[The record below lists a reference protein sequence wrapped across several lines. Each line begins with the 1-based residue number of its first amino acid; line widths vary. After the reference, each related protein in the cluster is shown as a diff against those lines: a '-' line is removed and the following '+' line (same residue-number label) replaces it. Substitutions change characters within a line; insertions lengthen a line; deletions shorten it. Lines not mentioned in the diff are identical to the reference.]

1 MYVYFSC
8 LTGAPEV
15 VDWSEDHMKLE
26 WSEPIDDGGSPIT
39 GYIVEKKARHDLEY
53 SECLRIDGNRRKGT
67 ADHLTEGVEYQF
79 RVIAL
84 NKAGPSEPG
93 QPSRLKEARARF
105 SKSYIRSILH
115 GSYKNIALD
124 DKEPRSFLRSLLL
137 LNTSRCVFFQCR
149 QRLRGS
155 NWPTSPSQPARC

>member
-1 MYVYFSC
+1 M
-8 LTGAPEV
+8 

-105 SKSYIRSILH
+105 SKTSEQSYTGVI
-115 GSYKNIALD
+115 K
-124 DKEPRSFLRSLLL
+124 
-137 LNTSRCVFFQCR
+137 T
-149 QRLRGS
+149 
-155 NWPTSPSQPARC
+155 